1 MRSRREDPRRAVI
14 EVIKDL
20 GRATQLHLDER
31 HRHFRI
37 TDIVI
42 IATSL
47 LLLLG
52 AAFDVYHA
60 RVLYQDFNEIISDM
74 YSMHDHLVGVDAD
87 MGDITANMKSFEDHM
102 THMDSI
108 AARMESMSRIMPQI
122 RGNTQAIAGEM
133 ASVEENMELVRNA
146 MGILDSRINGM
157 TGGVVMMR
165 EHMGQF
171 ARPLSGIVP
180 FMP

>member
-1 MRSRREDPRRAVI
+1 MRSRREDPRRALI
-14 EVIKDL
+14 EVIQRL

-74 YSMHDHLVGVDAD
+74 YSMHDHLVGVDTD
-87 MGDITANMKSFEDHM
+87 MGSITANMKSFDDHM

-108 AARMESMSRIMPQI
+108 AARMDSMSQIMPKI
-122 RGNTQAIAGEM
+122 RANTQAMAGEM

-146 MGILDSRINGM
+146 MGILDSRIHGM
-157 TGGVVMMR
+157 TGGVAMMR
-165 EHMGQF
+165 EQMSQF